1 MICSVGV
8 CAHVQGVCV
17 VFIVCVCVCV
27 YKNSIQ
33 VIVCVMRYASISMHT
48 HLCGG
53 VAGSV
58 LCVATRH

>member
-8 CAHVQGVCV
+8 CV
-17 VFIVCVCVCV
+17 VFIECVCVCV
-27 YKNSIQ
+27 RVQ
-33 VIVCVMRYASISMHT
+33 EFHCVCYALCKYQYAYT

-53 VAGSV
+53 VAGVV